1 MPYIFLV
8 PQAVQPSAC
17 HGDCTAREPRGT
29 AASTWTAQLHSSRLA
44 AHPGLP
50 KHFLFVSPFPRHS
63 LSLPDLLT
71 VLSPSPTLPILLAP
85 YRLFAVSSLTA
96 LLPARGT
103 PGCRSSRSL
112 HSPRPHQG
120 RSSGAEG
127 MNRNQPSARAS
138 LTPRAP
144 GQAWVS
150 PCPQQERT
158 FWLPAACEGAPGG
171 GALFL
176 LAWGLRAAL
185 M

>member
-1 MPYIFLV
+1 MV
-8 PQAVQPSAC
+8 
-17 HGDCTAREPRGT
+17 
-29 AASTWTAQLHSSRLA
+29 TAQLGSHAGQRLPRGQHSSTA
-44 AHPGLP
+44 AGWQPTQG
-50 KHFLFVSPFPRHS
+50 FLSIFFVSPFPRHS